1 MDFFKFFQNI
11 LISSAFL
18 SVIFLVNSCA
28 STKIAPYANE
38 VHSSFS
44 GDDAVSLG
52 KTQESRKS
60 YFSRIDESIM
70 KDVENALPAS
80 LKRAASS
87 IRKSENELSEQEKVL
102 LLVISNMMKILWPD
116 ERIDW
121 ESP

>member
-1 MDFFKFFQNI
+1 MNFFKFFQNI

-70 KDVENALPAS
+70 KDVENALGRFRNCTFIS
-80 LKRAASS
+80 FETGGHLMTGH
-87 IRKSENELSEQEKVL
+87 SEEVKKAVL
-102 LLVISNMMKILWPD
+102 DFIGKQ
-116 ERIDW
+116 
-121 ESP
+121 